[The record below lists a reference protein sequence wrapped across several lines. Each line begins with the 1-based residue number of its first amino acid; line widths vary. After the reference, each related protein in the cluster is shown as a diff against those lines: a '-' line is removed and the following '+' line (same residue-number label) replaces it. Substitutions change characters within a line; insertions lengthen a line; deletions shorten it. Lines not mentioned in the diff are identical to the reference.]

1 MAVVHVEESA
11 LNDLKNALANAGES
25 YKQNLARLT
34 NLISE
39 ITSGDIQG
47 DLAIDLKNKF
57 EAKQSTLNA
66 LANTIDE
73 AADYAGMQTTKF
85 GDLITETKAG
95 MH

>member
-47 DLAIDLKNKF
+47 EVIR
-57 EAKQSTLNA
+57 
-66 LANTIDE
+66 
-73 AADYAGMQTTKF
+73 
-85 GDLITETKAG
+85 
-95 MH
+95 